1 MQKKEGFLFAKM
13 AKREAFCILKRKIS
27 LLRNNEREKKK
38 LRLTDSGATVRM
50 KSFILYEKRRESPMV
65 KKANREIH
73 VGALK
78 IHGNSIEFGDTVVQ
92 LSNVSLVSTED
103 VEHSA
108 FPIWVLLGV
117 LAGIVLLSVNFW
129 IGILCVLVC
138 GIILYG
144 WYREVQQAKA
154 SKRLVIVTN
163 AGKRFPIVFQDEGFL
178 KNVLETIKELIANP
192 EEASDVVFNISTSKM
207 EIKKAVFKDHAALN
221 NSEGV
226 HQ

>member
-1 MQKKEGFLFAKM
+1 
-13 AKREAFCILKRKIS
+13 
-27 LLRNNEREKKK
+27 
-38 LRLTDSGATVRM
+38 
-50 KSFILYEKRRESPMV
+50 MV

-92 LSNVSLVSTED
+92 LSHVSLVSTED
-103 VEHSA
+103 VVHSA
-108 FPIWVLLGV
+108 FPIWGLLGV

-192 EEASDVVFNISTSKM
+192 EEPSDVVFNISTSKM

>member
-1 MQKKEGFLFAKM
+1 M
-13 AKREAFCILKRKIS
+13 
-27 LLRNNEREKKK
+27 
-38 LRLTDSGATVRM
+38 
-50 KSFILYEKRRESPMV
+50 
-65 KKANREIH
+65 
-73 VGALK
+73 
-78 IHGNSIEFGDTVVQ
+78 
-92 LSNVSLVSTED
+92 
-103 VEHSA
+103 
-108 FPIWVLLGV
+108 
-117 LAGIVLLSVNFW
+117 LLSVNFW

-192 EEASDVVFNISTSKM
+192 EEPSDVVFNISTSKM

>member
-1 MQKKEGFLFAKM
+1 
-13 AKREAFCILKRKIS
+13 
-27 LLRNNEREKKK
+27 
-38 LRLTDSGATVRM
+38 
-50 KSFILYEKRRESPMV
+50 MV

-108 FPIWVLLGV
+108 FPIWGLLGV